1 VCRRVPNH
9 ERNAC
14 FVLPG
19 GVYVPVIGQPHEEVY
34 QVAEKRIFFDSG
46 GLKIEGMVENIPGER
61 GIVVAHPH
69 SLYGGTMHNNV
80 VRAVAHA
87 CREEGYSTLR
97 FNFRGVEGS
106 EGQFENGIGEQEDV
120 KAALAYMSGI
130 GKKTL
135 DLAGYSF
142 GAWVNALGLTKFQDA
157 QRLIMVSPPVSVID
171 FSFLE
176 YSPKIKLV
184 ICGSRDEFAEYKK
197 VERMLPKW
205 NEEAMFQVIQGAD
218 HFYSGYEQELIDII
232 GEFLS
237 KSAES
242 PGIQE

>member
-1 VCRRVPNH
+1 M
-9 ERNAC
+9 
-14 FVLPG
+14 
-19 GVYVPVIGQPHEEVY
+19 
-34 QVAEKRIFFDSG
+34 AESRIQIDAKG
-46 GLKIEGMVENIPGER
+46 IRIEGLVENLPGER

-87 CREEGYSTLR
+87 YQEEGYSTLR

-130 GKKTL
+130 GKKAI

-184 ICGSRDEFAEYKK
+184 VCGSADEIAEYKK
-197 VERMLPKW
+197 VEKMLAKW
-205 NEEAMFQVIQGAD
+205 NEEAVFRVIQGAD
-218 HFYSGYEQELIDII
+218 HFYSGYEQELMDII

-237 KSAES
+237 NSAES